1 MPIMFKT
8 TLTALAVAA
17 LIATGSAQAQ
27 STDERL
33 ERLERRLESS
43 ALLELSNQNEQLRR
57 EIQRLTGRIDELER
71 EIEGT
76 RRQQRSLYQDLD
88 QRLQALGGETVEMPA
103 EDTAVPG
110 DEAPLVADTPR
121 LDRAL
126 EGEMEAPAEV
136 EEPTAPVTGE
146 GPEDERDAL
155 AEAEEMLSEAESRT
169 DAEDTP
175 REPTGDA
182 GEAYREAFN
191 LLRDGRYARAGD
203 GFRSVIE
210 QHPDTTEADN
220 ALYWLAES
228 YYVVRNFDEAKG
240 YFTQVAEDSNNNKRP
255 DAMLKLGYIH
265 YEEGN
270 YADARGILETVRDE
284 FSGTTVATLAENRLN
299 RMRDEG
305 R

>member
-1 MPIMFKT
+1 MLKT
-8 TLTALAVAA
+8 AFAAIAISALLV
-17 LIATGSAQAQ
+17 TGSVHAQ
-27 STDERL
+27 STEERL
-33 ERLERRLESS
+33 DRLERRLESS

-88 QRLQALGGETVEMPA
+88 QRLQALGAEGVDMPDEEIA
-103 EDTAVPG
+103 EADE
-110 DEAPLVADTPR
+110 EAPVVAETPR
-121 LDRAL
+121 LDDAV
-126 EGEMEAPAEV
+126 EGDVEVPDTEADEVAEP
-136 EEPTAPVTGE
+136 ETTA
-146 GPEDERDAL
+146 PEDERDAL
-155 AEAEEMLSEAESRT
+155 AEAEEMLDQAEEAETETR
-169 DAEDTP
+169 

-191 LLRDGRYARAGD
+191 LLRDGRYAQAGD
-203 GFRSVIE
+203 GFRQVIE
-210 QHPDTTEADN
+210 DHPDTTEADN

-228 YYVVRNFDEAKG
+228 YYVVRTFEEAKG
-240 YFTQVAEDSNNNKRP
+240 YFTEVAEDIDNNKRP

-265 YEEGN
+265 YEEGD
-270 YADARGILETVRDE
+270 YADAREILETVRDE

>member
-1 MPIMFKT
+1 MPIMLK
-8 TLTALAVAA
+8 TALAVFAA
-17 LIATGSAQAQ
+17 IALLATGSVQAQ
-27 STDERL
+27 STEERL

-57 EIQRLTGRIDELER
+57 EIQRLNGRIDELER

-88 QRLQALGGETVEMPA
+88 QRLQALGGEGVEMPA
-103 EDTAVPG
+103 EDAAEP
-110 DEAPLVADTPR
+110 EEQAPLVADTPR
-121 LDRAL
+121 LDEAV
-126 EGEMEAPAEV
+126 EGDTVATEAGEPDTAAPR
-136 EEPTAPVTGE
+136 EES
-146 GPEDERDAL
+146 DAL
-155 AEAEEMLSEAESRT
+155 AEAEEMLDRAEAGET
-169 DAEDTP
+169 GAGTT
-175 REPTGDA
+175 REPSGDA

-191 LLRDGRYARAGD
+191 LLRDGRYAQAGD
-203 GFRSVIE
+203 GFRQVIE
-210 QHPDTTEADN
+210 DHPDTTEADN

-240 YFTQVAEDSNNNKRP
+240 YFTRVAEDSNNNKRP

-270 YADARGILETVRDE
+270 YADAREILETVRDE
-284 FSGTTVATLAENRLN
+284 FSGTTVATLAGNRLN